1 MTLIVLSLTYFPQ
14 FDNQPTR
21 PMSRHGKGFGY
32 SIVTLSY
39 KRKVTL
45 VFFFRTRFILYVVV
59 IFRFARK
66 DSVCKENVKK

>member
-1 MTLIVLSLTYFPQ
+1 MTLVVLSLTYFPQ

-45 VFFFRTRFILYVVV
+45 VFFFSEQGLFYMW
-59 IFRFARK
+59 
-66 DSVCKENVKK
+66 

>member
-1 MTLIVLSLTYFPQ
+1 MTLVVLSLTYFPQ

-45 VFFFRTRFILYVVV
+45 VFFSEQGLFYMW
-59 IFRFARK
+59 
-66 DSVCKENVKK
+66 